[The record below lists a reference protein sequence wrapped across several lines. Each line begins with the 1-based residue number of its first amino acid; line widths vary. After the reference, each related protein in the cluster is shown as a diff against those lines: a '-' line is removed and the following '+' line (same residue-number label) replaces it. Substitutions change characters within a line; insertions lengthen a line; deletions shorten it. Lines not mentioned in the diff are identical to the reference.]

1 MKQEFVFNDETRGK
15 MLHNLQERSAAIQ
28 NLFQELIIKVM
39 LPDGQQQEQSME
51 QEMGIL
57 TQATTLDSP

>member
-1 MKQEFVFNDETRGK
+1 MFNDETRGK
-15 MLHNLQERSAAIQ
+15 MLHNLQERSATIQ

-39 LPDGQQQEQSME
+39 LPDGQQQEPME
-51 QEMGIL
+51 QGMGIL

>member
-1 MKQEFVFNDETRGK
+1 

-28 NLFQELIIKVM
+28 NLFQDLIIKVM
-39 LPDGQQQEQSME
+39 LPDGQQQEPME
-51 QEMGIL
+51 QGMGIL